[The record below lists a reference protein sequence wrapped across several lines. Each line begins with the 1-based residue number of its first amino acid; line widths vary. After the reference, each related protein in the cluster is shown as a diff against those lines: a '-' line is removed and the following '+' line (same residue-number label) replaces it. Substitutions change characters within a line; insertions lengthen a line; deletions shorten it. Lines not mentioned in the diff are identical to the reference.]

1 MIFLNLAFKSLKN
14 RAFATS
20 LTVLSISLSVMLLL
34 GVEVA
39 QRAAREGFTQ
49 TISKTDLIV
58 GARSGSLQ
66 LLLYSVFNMGSPT
79 HNVSYETYEKIKNH
93 PAIAWTIPY
102 SLGDGHRGFRV
113 VGTNGDF
120 FKYYSFRGDEKV
132 AFAVGREFNNLW
144 EVVIGSEVAQK
155 LDYKLGD
162 QIVVA
167 HGVTKGEGVQH
178 HDHKPFKISG
188 ILQATGTPLD
198 RSIYVSLEGV
208 EALHVDWKNGAAPTH
223 GHEMS
228 AEEISKEHLHVHAI
242 TAFFVGAKSRIES
255 LKIQREINE
264 FADEPLMAIIPAV
277 TLNELWEGLS
287 YAEGVL
293 RLISVLVVV
302 ISFIAMLIALMT
314 TLNERRR
321 EMAILRAVGANTQQI
336 GGLLVFESALLSFLG
351 IVLGV
356 ALSLFLMLLLEPWL
370 QSKFGLY
377 LKDGQFS
384 QREFAYIG
392 GVFVVGTLIGLIP
405 ALSAQKRALKDGLS
419 VRV

>member
-1 MIFLNLAFKSLKN
+1 MCIKINQASQIELVKILF
-14 RAFATS
+14 R
-20 LTVLSISLSVMLLL
+20 VIS
-34 GVEVA
+34 
-39 QRAAREGFTQ
+39 R
-49 TISKTDLIV
+49 
-58 GARSGSLQ
+58 
-66 LLLYSVFNMGSPT
+66 
-79 HNVSYETYEKIKNH
+79 
-93 PAIAWTIPY
+93 
-102 SLGDGHRGFRV
+102 LGDGIFWYVLMLFLLLSNEQGALIHVLQMIVAGLT
-113 VGTNGDF
+113 GTTLY
-120 FKYYSFRGDEKV
+120 KWLKRKTSRPRPY
-132 AFAVGREFNNLW
+132 
-144 EVVIGSEVAQK
+144 EVHSDIW
-155 LDYKLGD
+155 L
-162 QIVVA
+162 
-167 HGVTKGEGVQH
+167 
-178 HDHKPFKISG
+178 
-188 ILQATGTPLD
+188 TGTPLD

-223 GHEMS
+223 GHEIS

-293 RLISVLVVV
+293 RLISVMVVV

-356 ALSLFLMLLLEPWL
+356 GLSLFLMLLLEPWL